1 MLRRILPLILVLP
14 LFVAGCKKSS
24 TLAKL
29 EDKSSAA
36 ASRRPVAGG
45 AGYAY
50 TNAGAGDRSFGE
62 GDCVLLSPVR
72 R

>member
-14 LFVAGCKKSS
+14 LLVAGCKKSS

-29 EDKSSAA
+29 EDKPSGATPSRLGAA
-36 ASRRPVAGG
+36 G
-45 AGYAY
+45 AGYTY
-50 TNAGAGDRSFGE
+50 THAAARDRSLSQGDR
-62 GDCVLLSPVR
+62 VLLSPVR